1 MQFVTIGEG
10 KKFISALVVPNFVI
24 LDEYCRKNDISYTSR
39 EELIRDPRIIKLY
52 EEIIGK
58 RTESLGQVEKIKR
71 FTLLTNELTQEGGEL
86 TPTMKLK
93 RKTINQKYKDH
104 IERMYEE

>member
-1 MQFVTIGEG
+1 MTIGEG
-10 KKFISALVVPNFVI
+10 RKFISALVVPNFII
-24 LDEYCRKNDISYTSR
+24 LDEYCQKNGITYTSK
-39 EELIRDPRIIKLY
+39 EELIQNPQIISFY
-52 EEIIGK
+52 EDIISR

-93 RKTINQKYKDH
+93 RKAINEKYKLK
-104 IERMYEE
+104 IEKMYEE